1 MHSDRSHHSVG
12 LPHSEIR
19 GSQPSYR
26 LLSAYRRF
34 SRPSSPL
41 NAKASIMCPFSLG
54 HAYLAPAGDR
64 CMPGRTLRIRPPAR
78 VSLLTR
84 AGDSI
89 LEIVLGSIQ
98 SCAPGR
104 CTALKFRAAG
114 VSGALR
120 PTLHLSKKPD
130 AEARGVVNDSE
141 IKGCVKGVGRSRT
154 GNLGHSIMG

>member
-1 MHSDRSHHSVG
+1 
-12 LPHSEIR
+12 
-19 GSQPSYR
+19 
-26 LLSAYRRF
+26 
-34 SRPSSPL
+34 
-41 NAKASIMCPFSLG
+41 
-54 HAYLAPAGDR
+54 
-64 CMPGRTLRIRPPAR
+64 MPGRTLRIRPPAR
-78 VSLLTR
+78 VTLLTR

-141 IKGCVKGVGRSRT
+141 IMGGVKGVDQSCT
-154 GNLGHSIMG
+154 GNLGHWIMGQFCFGTCHSQPLSGAATTAIRGCEAVQEPGAAGAAGAAAAAAAAAS